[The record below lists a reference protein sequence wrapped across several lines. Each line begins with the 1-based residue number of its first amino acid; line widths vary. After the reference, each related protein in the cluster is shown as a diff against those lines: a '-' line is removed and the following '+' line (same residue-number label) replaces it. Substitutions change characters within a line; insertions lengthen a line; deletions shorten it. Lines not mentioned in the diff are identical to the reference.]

1 MMSGP
6 PGYAWDWVARQR
18 LVWREA
24 RSRLARLDD
33 PVARRYAVVSAK
45 PDVVALLRRDYP
57 TDDVVRGVLRDV
69 VDEVAFLGRTDRA
82 FDDMGLRNAPRG
94 LRLARADGRGRAHL
108 APATR
113 GHPRGPGPRT
123 ARPRRRPRWLRR
135 RLMG

>member
-57 TDDVVRGVLRDV
+57 TDDVVRRVLREV
-69 VDEVAFLGRTDRA
+69 VEEVAFLGRTDRA
-82 FDDMGLRNAPRG
+82 FEEVGLRNAPRG
-94 LRLARADGRGRAHL
+94 LRWWWRELTGEDVTTSPPPRVGTPADREPEQLDLDDVLGGYGDA
-108 APATR
+108 
-113 GHPRGPGPRT
+113 
-123 ARPRRRPRWLRR
+123 
-135 RLMG
+135 